1 MIRRTINDIEPL
13 MDRMN
18 HISKE
23 LMSQYEPN
31 NRPYSITPYINDT
44 HTLLRLKR
52 STTSNCVM
60 LTINEALLDLA
71 KNVADFKLING
82 KVDHHGNIY
91 MAIKFLNRGTI
102 KELKQYGHVETKLY
116 VGHLYENLTYDFDK
130 RVDEI
135 KFGLGIYFGAL
146 MAKRLSFTE
155 DLMLTMTNP
164 T

>member
-1 MIRRTINDIEPL
+1 MIKRTINNIEPL

-18 HISKE
+18 HIGKE

-31 NRPYSITPYINDT
+31 NRPYSLTPYINDT

-52 STTSNCVM
+52 TTASNCVA
-60 LTINEALLDLA
+60 LTINEALLSTA
-71 KNVADFKLING
+71 KNVVNFKLING
-82 KVDHHGNIY
+82 KVDQHGNLY
-91 MAIKFLNRGTI
+91 MTIKFLNKGAI
-102 KELKQYGHVETKLY
+102 KELRQYGHVETKLY
-116 VGHLYENLTYDFDK
+116 VGHLHENLTYDFNK

-146 MAKRLSFTE
+146 MAKRLSFTD
-155 DLMLTMTNP
+155 DLMLTLTTP

>member
-1 MIRRTINDIEPL
+1 

-18 HISKE
+18 HIGKE

-44 HTLLRLKR
+44 HTLLRLKK
-52 STTSNCVM
+52 STTSNCVI
-60 LTINEALLDLA
+60 LTINEALLNMA
-71 KNVADFKLING
+71 KNVVNFKLING
-82 KVDHHGNIY
+82 KVDQYGNLY
-91 MAIKFLNRGTI
+91 MTIKFLNRGTI

-116 VGHLYENLTYDFDK
+116 VGHLHENLTYDFDR

-135 KFGLGIYFGAL
+135 KFGLRIYFGAL
-146 MAKRLSFTE
+146 MAKHLSFTD
-155 DLMLTMTNP
+155 DLILTLANP